1 MVILGRILP
10 YITSRLSDTQAGF
23 RKGRGCRDNI
33 VMLMLLIDKLLK
45 EAEDETRSA
54 AVITYIDFTAAFDSI
69 SHQYL
74 LKALH
79 EYGVPLKYCR
89 LVKAIYD
96 SAKVRV
102 RLQEP
107 GGEKTYSRNINV
119 RRGVIQGDIPSPV
132 CFLVA
137 LDKLLKDHGNL
148 PNRASKS
155 QAHFTSQ
162 ACMQTMRQCLT
173 LTLLYHQKG

>member
-1 MVILGRILP
+1 
-10 YITSRLSDTQAGF
+10 
-23 RKGRGCRDNI
+23 
-33 VMLMLLIDKLLK
+33 MLMLLIDKLLE

-69 SHQYL
+69 SHHYL
-74 LKALH
+74 LKALRD
-79 EYGVPLKYCR
+79 YVAPLKYCR

-96 SAKVRV
+96 SSKVRV

-107 GGEKTYSRNINV
+107 VGKKTYSPNINV
-119 RRGVIQGDIPSPV
+119 RRGVIQGDFPSPV
-132 CFLVA
+132 CFLVM

-155 QAHFTSQ
+155 QAHFNSQ
-162 ACMQTMRQCLT
+162 AWSLLTMRQFLTPT
-173 LTLLYHQKG
+173 LTYHQRG

>member
-1 MVILGRILP
+1 
-10 YITSRLSDTQAGF
+10 
-23 RKGRGCRDNI
+23 
-33 VMLMLLIDKLLK
+33 MLMMLIDKLLE

-137 LDKLLKDHGNL
+137 
-148 PNRASKS
+148 P
-155 QAHFTSQ
+155 
-162 ACMQTMRQCLT
+162 
-173 LTLLYHQKG
+173 Y

>member
-1 MVILGRILP
+1 MTVFSHILF
-10 YITSRLSDTQAGF
+10 LSDIQAGF

-33 VMLMLLIDKLLK
+33 VMLMLLIDKLLE

-89 LVKAIYD
+89 LVKAI
-96 SAKVRV
+96 
-102 RLQEP
+102 
-107 GGEKTYSRNINV
+107 
-119 RRGVIQGDIPSPV
+119 
-132 CFLVA
+132 
-137 LDKLLKDHGNL
+137 
-148 PNRASKS
+148 
-155 QAHFTSQ
+155 
-162 ACMQTMRQCLT
+162 
-173 LTLLYHQKG
+173 